1 MRKIAFIGGVLCL
14 LYVSLGLLAGLL
26 PVNFWAYIL
35 DLFVEREPGTFYQ
48 VVPAED
54 AAYQIPL
61 VTLVGIALIV
71 LSRIKFKKENN

>member
-1 MRKIAFIGGVLCL
+1 MKKIAFIGGVLCL

-35 DLFVEREPGTFYQ
+35 DLFIEREPGTFYK
-48 VVPAED
+48 VVPSEGAK
-54 AAYQIPL
+54 YQIPL
-61 VTLVGIALIV
+61 VTLIGIVLIT